1 MIRIAICEDEQILL
15 ERLSGQVSMILDQ
28 HSIEYNMD
36 SFRSGS
42 ALLAREAYDILLL
55 DIEMEPMDG
64 LELAGKLRMRGDKS
78 YLVFITAHQQYAV
91 DAYDVHPYHYLV
103 KPVEPKKLEAVLLQI
118 CASLRREH
126 SRAVIVRQGTAVRR
140 VPLELILYL
149 EVLDRKIY
157 LHTVEETFP
166 FYGKLE
172 DLEPA
177 LTRPEPVPGIAAAA
191 LRSEPVSE
199 ITAAAL
205 RPESVS
211 EITAAAPRHRTPA
224 DVSDVPPQQDLA
236 SAAAASSNHP
246 RQDSKN
252 ISLPDTF
259 FRCHRSYIVN
269 LRHVQLY
276 DKNEICLDN
285 EERIPLSKRRYKSFG
300 LAFMHYLKESG
311 DVF

>member
-1 MIRIAICEDEQILL
+1 MIRVAICEDEQILL
-15 ERLSGQVSMILDQ
+15 GRLAGQVSMILDR
-28 HSIEYNMD
+28 HSIAYSIE

-64 LELAGKLRMRGDKS
+64 LELAGKLRMRGDES
-78 YLVFITAHQQYAV
+78 RLVFITAHPQYAV
-91 DAYDVHPYHYLV
+91 DAYDVHPFHYLI
-103 KPVEPKKLEAVLLQI
+103 KPVDPEKLEAVLLQL
-118 CASLRREH
+118 CDSLRRER

-140 VPLELILYL
+140 VPLEQVLYL

-157 LHTVEETFP
+157 LHTVEETLP

-177 LTRPEPVPGIAAAA
+177 P
-191 LRSEPVSE
+191 SCS
-199 ITAAAL
+199 
-205 RPESVS
+205 
-211 EITAAAPRHRTPA
+211 
-224 DVSDVPPQQDLA
+224 PPQ
-236 SAAAASSNHP
+236 
-246 RQDSKN
+246 DS
-252 ISLPDTF
+252 ITFRLPGTF

-300 LAFMHYLKESG
+300 LAFLHYLKESG